1 VKKENVPGSRK
12 KEKQMQWCWCLV
24 ILFTLGLAGP
34 WIVQGQDR
42 NDQEFQ
48 PARPGW
54 TYRFPRDHGAH
65 REFKTEWWYYN
76 GHLREARGRVFGYQL
91 TFFRVGL
98 TRERPATQGSRWRAR
113 EVILAHLAV
122 TDRRGK
128 RFQFRE
134 KAGRANLGL
143 AGAETGRY
151 RVWIENWQAA
161 GRAGVQVL
169 QAGDSSLGL
178 DLTLTPATAPIVHGF
193 QGISQKGEG
202 IGRASHYYSLTRIP
216 TKGRL
221 RMAGEA
227 WDVEGLS
234 WMDHEFGSNQLQP
247 HQVGWDWFALQVT
260 ESLDLMIYQ
269 IRHQDGKADPHSS
282 GTLVLPNRQ
291 VIALRRS
298 DFSVRVFQYWP
309 SPRSGARYPSG
320 WEISLPAQGLSLR
333 LLPWVADQELV
344 TAKSTRVTY
353 WEGAVSITGTWRGR
367 QVQGNG
373 YVEMTGYDRRFLPR
387 I

>member
-1 VKKENVPGSRK
+1 MKKKKVKGSRK
-12 KEKQMQWCWCLV
+12 KENQRQWGRCLL
-24 ILFTLGLAGP
+24 ILIVSGLAGP
-34 WIVQGQDR
+34 WILQGQDR
-42 NDQEFQ
+42 KDQEFQ

-65 REFKTEWWYYN
+65 KEFQTEWWYYN
-76 GHLREARGRVFGYQL
+76 GHLWDARGRAFGYQL

-98 TRERPATQGSRWRAR
+98 TRERPAPQASRWRAR

-122 TDRRGK
+122 TDRQGK
-128 RFQFRE
+128 RFRFRE

-143 AGAETGRY
+143 AGAETDRY
-151 RVWIENWQAA
+151 RVWIENWQAEE
-161 GRAGVQVL
+161 RAGVQVL

-178 DLTLTPATAPIVHGF
+178 DFTLSPATPPIVHGF

-221 RMAGEA
+221 RIGAETLA
-227 WDVEGLS
+227 VTGLS

-247 HQVGWDWFALQVT
+247 HQVGWDWFALQLT
-260 ESLDLMIYQ
+260 EPLDLMLYQ
-269 IRHQDGKADPHSS
+269 IRHQDGRPDPHSS

-291 VIALRRS
+291 ISPLGLA
-298 DFSVRVFQYWP
+298 DFSLDVFQYWT
-309 SPRSGARYPSG
+309 SPHSGARYPAG
-320 WEISLPAQGLSLR
+320 WEISLPAQKLSLR
-333 LLPWVADQELV
+333 LIPWVADQELL

-353 WEGAVSITGTWRGR
+353 WEGAVAVTGTWQGR
-367 QVQGNG
+367 PVQGHG
-373 YVEMTGYDRRFLPR
+373 YVEMTGYDRRFRPR